1 MGNGTYFFFMLFEN
15 LGYIKYA
22 FFSLGFIFYCVVI
35 YFNVLIILAVFLE
48 RTLHQPMY
56 ILISCLSINSVYGTA
71 GFFPRLLTDLLYDAH
86 RISFEACLIQS
97 VVIYSYAACELTIL
111 MIMAFDRLVAISK
124 PLHYNNIITTRFL
137 TLLIVLAWLY
147 PIIFVGCGGLLTARL
162 KMCGNKLFKV
172 YCHNYE
178 IVKLSCVNDNINNSY
193 GLIVMITTIFIPLVF
208 ILYSY
213 VKILIICQRS
223 SQDIRSKAYQ
233 TCIPHIAILLNF
245 SVAIF
250 FELTL
255 SRIVNGEIPTELAV
269 ILSLEFIV
277 IPPFVNPI
285 VYGLNFPG
293 IRKKVIHL
301 LKTSKKPTLL

>member
-1 MGNGTYFFFMLFEN
+1 MGNGTYFYFMLFEN
-15 LGYIKYA
+15 LGCIKYA
-22 FFSLGFIFYCVVI
+22 LFSLGFIFYCVVI
-35 YFNVLIILAVFLE
+35 YFNVLIILAVVLE

-71 GFFPRLLTDLLYDAH
+71 GFFPRLLTDLLYDTH
-86 RISFEACLIQS
+86 QISHEACLIQS
-97 VVIYSYAACELTIL
+97 FVIYSYAGYELTIL
-111 MIMAFDRLVAISK
+111 MLMAFDRFVAISK
-124 PLHYNNIITTRFL
+124 PLHYSNIITRRFL
-137 TLLIVLAWLY
+137 TLLIVIAWLY
-147 PIIFVGCGGLLTARL
+147 PMIFVGIAALLTARL
-162 KMCGNKLFKV
+162 KMCGDKLFKV

-178 IVKLSCVNDNINNSY
+178 IVKLSCVKNDINNIY
-193 GLIVMITTIFIPLVF
+193 GFTVTITMFIPLIF

-223 SQDIRSKAYQ
+223 SQDFRSKAYQ

-245 SVAIF
+245 SVALF
-250 FELTL
+250 CELTL
-255 SRIVNGEIPTELAV
+255 SRFVNGEIPTELAV

-293 IRKKVIHL
+293 IRKKVRHFIK
-301 LKTSKKPTLL
+301 LKPY

>member
-1 MGNGTYFFFMLFEN
+1 MGNETYFYFMLFEN
-15 LGYIKYA
+15 LGCIKYA

-71 GFFPRLLTDLLYDAH
+71 GFFPRLLTDLLYDTH
-86 RISFEACLIQS
+86 RISYEACLIQS
-97 VVIYSYAACELTIL
+97 FVIYSYAAHELTIL
-111 MIMAFDRLVAISK
+111 MLMAFDRLVAISK
-124 PLHYNNIITTRFL
+124 PLHYNHIITTRFL
-137 TLLIVLAWLY
+137 TLLIVIAWLY
-147 PIIFVGCGGLLTARL
+147 PMIFVGFGALLTTRL

-178 IVKLSCVNDNINNSY
+178 IVKLSCVYHNINNIY
-193 GLIVMITTIFIPLVF
+193 GLIVKITTIFIPLSF
-208 ILYSY
+208 ILFSY
-213 VKILIICQRS
+213 VKILRICQRS
-223 SQDIRSKAYQ
+223 SQEFRSKAYQ
-233 TCIPHIAILLNF
+233 TCIPHIAILFNF
-245 SVAIF
+245 SVAVF
-250 FELTL
+250 CDLTL
-255 SRIVNGEIPTELAV
+255 SRFVNGEILIGLAV

-293 IRKKVIHL
+293 IRKKIRHL
-301 LKTSKKPTLL
+301 IKVCR

>member
-1 MGNGTYFFFMLFEN
+1 MKMGNGTYFFFMLFEN
-15 LGYIKYA
+15 LGCIKYA

-71 GFFPRLLTDLLYDAH
+71 GFFPR
-86 RISFEACLIQS
+86 ISFEACLIQS
-97 VVIYSYAACELTIL
+97 VVIYSYASYELIIL
-111 MIMAFDRLVAISK
+111 MLMSFDRLVAISK

-137 TLLIVLAWLY
+137 TLLIVIAWLY
-147 PIIFVGCGGLLTARL
+147 PIICVGCAGLLTARL

-178 IVKLSCVNDNINNSY
+178 IVKLSCVNNNIVNIY
-193 GLIVMITTIFIPLVF
+193 GLIVTITTVFIPLIF

-223 SQDIRSKAYQ
+223 SQDFRSKAYQ

-250 FELTL
+250 CELTL
-255 SRIVNGEIPTELAV
+255 SRFLNGEIPIELAV

-293 IRKKVIHL
+293 IRKKVTHL
-301 LKTSKKPTLL
+301 IKASK

>member
-1 MGNGTYFFFMLFEN
+1 MENGTYFFFMLFEN
-15 LGYIKYA
+15 LGCVKYV
-22 FFSLGFIFYCVVI
+22 FFSLGFLFYCVVI

-71 GFFPRLLTDLLYDAH
+71 GFFPRLLTDLLYDTH
-86 RISFEACLIQS
+86 IISFEACLVQS
-97 VVIYSYAACELTIL
+97 VVIYSYAASELIIL
-111 MIMAFDRLVAISK
+111 MLMAFDRLVAISK
-124 PLHYNNIITTRFL
+124 PLHYNNIITKRFL
-137 TLLIVLAWLY
+137 TLLIVIAWLY
-147 PIIFVGCGGLLTARL
+147 PMICVGCAGLLTARL
-162 KMCGNKLFKV
+162 KMCGNKLFKL

-178 IVKLSCVNDNINNSY
+178 IVKLSCVNQNIINIY
-193 GLIVMITTIFIPLVF
+193 GLIVTITTVFFPLIF

-223 SQDIRSKAYQ
+223 SQDFRSKAYQ

-250 FELTL
+250 CELTL
-255 SRIVNGEIPTELAV
+255 SRFVNGEIPIELAV

-293 IRKKVIHL
+293 IRKKARHL
-301 LKTSKKPTLL
+301 IKAFK

>member
-15 LGYIKYA
+15 LGSIKYV

-35 YFNVLIILAVFLE
+35 YFNVLTILAVFLE

-71 GFFPRLLTDLLYDAH
+71 GFFPRLLTDLLYDTH
-86 RISFEACLIQS
+86 RISFEACIIQS

-111 MIMAFDRLVAISK
+111 MLMAFDRLVAISK

-137 TLLIVLAWLY
+137 TLLIVIAWLY
-147 PIIFVGCGGLLTARL
+147 PIICVGSGGLLTSRL
-162 KMCGNKLFKV
+162 KMCGSKLFKV

-178 IVKLSCVNDNINNSY
+178 IVKLSCVNHNINNIY
-193 GLIVMITTIFIPLVF
+193 GLIVTIATIFIPLIF

-223 SQDIRSKAYQ
+223 SQDFRSKAYQ
-233 TCIPHIAILLNF
+233 TCFPHIAILLNF

-250 FELTL
+250 CELTL
-255 SRIVNGEIPTELAV
+255 SRFVNGEIPIELDV
-269 ILSLEFIV
+269 ILSLEFII

-293 IRKKVIHL
+293 IRKKVRHL
-301 LKTSKKPTLL
+301 IKASK

>member
-15 LGYIKYA
+15 LGCVKYVY
-22 FFSLGFIFYCVVI
+22 FSLGFLFYCVVI

-71 GFFPRLLTDLLYDAH
+71 GFFPRLLTDLLYDTH
-86 RISFEACLIQS
+86 IISFEACLVQS
-97 VVIYSYAACELTIL
+97 VVIYSYAASELIIL
-111 MIMAFDRLVAISK
+111 MLMAFDRLVAISK
-124 PLHYNNIITTRFL
+124 PLHYNNIITKRFL
-137 TLLIVLAWLY
+137 TLLIVISWLY
-147 PIIFVGCGGLLTARL
+147 PMICVGCAGLLTARL

-178 IVKLSCVNDNINNSY
+178 IVKLSCVNQNIINIY
-193 GLIVMITTIFIPLVF
+193 GLIVTITTVIFPLIF

-223 SQDIRSKAYQ
+223 SQDFRSKAYQ

-250 FELTL
+250 CELTL
-255 SRIVNGEIPTELAV
+255 SRFVNGEIPIELAV

-293 IRKKVIHL
+293 IRKKARYLI
-301 LKTSKKPTLL
+301 KAFK